1 MKKNLFFIFL
11 AGALVLPKSV
21 LAIAC
26 TGGVTITNMV
36 CNVANTVWIVATGIV
51 LIFWIITGL
60 LFLTAMGDPTKLATA
75 RKALI
80 ASVAGTVLVILAY
93 SALEIIGNAILLGV

>member
-26 TGGVTITNMV
+26 PGGLTITNMV
-36 CNVANTVWIVATGIV
+36 CNVANIVWVVATGII

-80 ASVAGTVLVILAY
+80 AAVVGTILVVLAY
-93 SALEIIGNAILLGV
+93 SAMTIISNAILTGT